1 MVTNP
6 DISGIHHITAIAS
19 TAADNLAFYRNILGL
34 PLVKKTVNFDDPYTY
49 HLYYG
54 DRHGAP
60 GTIMTFFPWEGLP
73 AGTSGAGMITAIA
86 FAIPRDA
93 VAFWE
98 QRIGATGQTVQKTE
112 RFGDPVVWF
121 SDPHGL
127 PLELIGTDEA
137 QTAVHPATDIIPIGH
152 AIQGFHS
159 ATATLHRLDAAQAL
173 LVDAMGLALTDRED
187 SRYRF
192 MTTDTTA
199 PGHIYDIVVDP
210 QAPPGRQGGGTVH
223 HIAFRTSSPRA
234 QSSWQS
240 RLRQAGLPVSEV
252 RDRKYF
258 QSIYFNSPGGVLF
271 EIATDPPGF
280 AIDESIETLGSALM
294 LPDQYE
300 SHRAAIEKK
309 LPKLNSEEHRHVFRA
324 APESVDDGRTIVT
337 LHGTGGSEHDLVD
350 IAGSI
355 APASAILSPRGNTLE
370 KGLAR
375 FFRRLDNNVFDEND
389 VVRRAHALADFLH
402 QAASRYGR
410 DTKRLV
416 ACGYSNGANIAAAV
430 LQVRPEIFASAV
442 LLRPMLPLPKLDL
455 PDLRGKTILILRG
468 RHDTVIPGRSTDQL
482 IRKLEQAGAEVYTHT
497 LDTGHRLTKEDI
509 AIASRWLTHGASV
522 SAQPSAA
529 AI

>member
-1 MVTNP
+1 MEQP
-6 DISGIHHITAIAS
+6 SS
-19 TAADNLAFYRNILGL
+19 AAR
-34 PLVKKTVNFDDPYTY
+34 
-49 HLYYG
+49 
-54 DRHGAP
+54 
-60 GTIMTFFPWEGLP
+60 
-73 AGTSGAGMITAIA
+73 
-86 FAIPRDA
+86 
-93 VAFWE
+93 
-98 QRIGATGQTVQKTE
+98 
-112 RFGDPVVWF
+112 
-121 SDPHGL
+121 
-127 PLELIGTDEA
+127 
-137 QTAVHPATDIIPIGH
+137 
-152 AIQGFHS
+152 
-159 ATATLHRLDAAQAL
+159 
-173 LVDAMGLALTDRED
+173 
-187 SRYRF
+187 
-192 MTTDTTA
+192 
-199 PGHIYDIVVDP
+199 
-210 QAPPGRQGGGTVH
+210 
-223 HIAFRTSSPRA
+223 
-234 QSSWQS
+234 
-240 RLRQAGLPVSEV
+240 
-252 RDRKYF
+252 
-258 QSIYFNSPGGVLF
+258 
-271 EIATDPPGF
+271 
-280 AIDESIETLGSALM
+280 
-294 LPDQYE
+294 
-300 SHRAAIEKK
+300 
-309 LPKLNSEEHRHVFRA
+309 RA

-410 DTKRLV
+410 DTTRLV